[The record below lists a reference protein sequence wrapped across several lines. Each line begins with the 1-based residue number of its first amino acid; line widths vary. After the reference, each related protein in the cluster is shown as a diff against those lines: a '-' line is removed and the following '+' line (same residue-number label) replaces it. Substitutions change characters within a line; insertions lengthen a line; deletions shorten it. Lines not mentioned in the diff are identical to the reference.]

1 MIEVVSRNF
10 LLKLMSL
17 GASAALFVMLN
28 ADTSVPIEVEAPIRY
43 EVPDDFMVTG
53 SPPSRVRLTLEG
65 PWANLRQYEIDE
77 IDPISVNLRDVTEPL
92 TARHFVELD
101 KVVAPFGLKPT
112 AVRPVEWDISVDKKM
127 KRVLSVVTNVP
138 GRPGLGYE
146 IVDERISPSEVTV
159 VGPRN
164 LVMGLD
170 HVRTYPIDVSS
181 AEGDITMDV
190 ELRFPPH
197 PAFLEERTVTVTM
210 EIREEFVQRSCLSV
224 PVVLNPSSPD
234 YRPEPS
240 TVNITLKGPRL
251 VLDRLDPK
259 ILKLGVPWSLNGLR
273 RGFEKSVELLQ
284 PSGSRLVLTGAVPT
298 VEVVAAEKAND
309 PKN

>member
-1 MIEVVSRNF
+1 
-10 LLKLMSL
+10 
-17 GASAALFVMLN
+17 MLN

-112 AVRPVEWDISVDKKM
+112 AVRPVEWDISVDKNEAGPL
-127 KRVLSVVTNVP
+127 RGNECSWAA
-138 GRPGLGYE
+138 GLGYE

-170 HVRTYPIDVSS
+170 HVRTYPSTCPPQKAISRWMSSFASS
-181 AEGDITMDV
+181 ASSVSRRKDCDGHHGD
-190 ELRFPPH
+190 P
-197 PAFLEERTVTVTM
+197 
-210 EIREEFVQRSCLSV
+210 
-224 PVVLNPSSPD
+224 
-234 YRPEPS
+234 
-240 TVNITLKGPRL
+240 
-251 VLDRLDPK
+251 
-259 ILKLGVPWSLNGLR
+259 
-273 RGFEKSVELLQ
+273 
-284 PSGSRLVLTGAVPT
+284 
-298 VEVVAAEKAND
+298 
-309 PKN
+309 